1 MMLGSSHMKFN
12 RTPSNFA
19 LWNTSTGLIPHLLA
33 CIAED
38 SSSWQHRHSLR
49 DLGRMPRASW
59 WLSWQDGEDQG
70 GHKWWKME
78 HGVTC
83 MGAAFLR
90 SFHNYRFPLQKGGGQ
105 LGSTY
110 LCSTAWVQVAES
122 RNDHTYISSAVSTWR
137 WTHGGASFLQC
148 FLLIMQ
154 EDDAGSKTAHC
165 PG

>member
-1 MMLGSSHMKFN
+1 M
-12 RTPSNFA
+12 A
-19 LWNTSTGLIPHLLA
+19 
-33 CIAED
+33 
-38 SSSWQHRHSLR
+38 
-49 DLGRMPRASW
+49 
-59 WLSWQDGEDQG
+59 SWQDGEDQG

-90 SFHNYRFPLQKGGGQ
+90 SFHNYWFPLQKGVRQ
-105 LGSTY
+105 LGSTF

-137 WTHGGASFLQC
+137 WTRGGSSFLQC
-148 FLLIMQ
+148 FPLTMQ